1 MTKFFYTFLFLLSI
15 SGLWAQPAT
24 QQKLEERKA
33 QLLEEIRANE
43 RMLQETKK
51 KEKSVVA
58 VIQQQNAK
66 IQLREKLISTTE
78 KQAKLLND
86 DIYTNQLK
94 INKLNKELEVL
105 KEDYAN
111 MIVKSYKSRSER
123 SRAMF
128 LLSSQNF
135 MQAYKRVQY
144 MKQYAGYRKNQ
155 GDEIKVKSTALA
167 VYNEKLAGLKIE
179 KIKVIQEQE
188 KEKQV
193 LVKEKQEQEVLVNSI
208 KKDKKK
214 IIAEIKKKQQEAN
227 EIDKKIQRFI
237 RDAIAAENKKT
248 AKKAG
253 PKTVSTGTSATK
265 IVLTKEGKIESDNFK
280 ANKGKLPWPVEKGF
294 VSQKFGNQPHQIQP
308 KLIVHSNGVEITTE
322 SGSSARAVFAGT
334 VYSIQILSPINT
346 LVMIQHGD
354 FITVYQN
361 LSSVSVKK
369 GDKVSI
375 KQTIGKI
382 RTNNSTGKTALKF
395 SVLQN
400 DTFLNPQSWI
410 YNM

>member
-1 MTKFFYTFLFLLSI
+1 
-15 SGLWAQPAT
+15 LWAQPNS

-66 IQLREKLISTTE
+66 IQLREKLINTTE

-94 INKLNKELEVL
+94 INKLNKELVVL

-135 MQAYKRVQY
+135 MQAYKRMQY
-144 MKQYAGYRKNQ
+144 MKQYAGYRKSQ
-155 GDEIKVKSTALA
+155 GDEIKVKSTELA

-188 KEKQV
+188 KEKQL
-193 LVKEKQEQEVLVNSI
+193 LVKEKKEQEVLVNSI
-208 KKDKKK
+208 KKDQKK
-214 IIAEIKKKQQEAN
+214 IIAEIKKKQQQAN

-294 VSQKFGNQPHQIQP
+294 VSQKFGDQPHQIQP

>member
-1 MTKFFYTFLFLLSI
+1 MTKSLYIFLFLLSV
-15 SGLWAQPAT
+15 SCLWAQPNS

-66 IQLREKLISTTE
+66 IQLREKLINTTE

-94 INKLNKELEVL
+94 INKLNKELVVL

-135 MQAYKRVQY
+135 MQAYKRMQY
-144 MKQYAGYRKNQ
+144 MKQYAGYRKSQ
-155 GDEIKVKSTALA
+155 GDEIKVKSTELA

-188 KEKQV
+188 KEKQL
-193 LVKEKQEQEVLVNSI
+193 LVKEKKEQEVLVNSI
-208 KKDKKK
+208 KKDQKK
-214 IIAEIKKKQQEAN
+214 IIAEIKKKQQQAN

-294 VSQKFGNQPHQIQP
+294 VSQKFGDQPHQIQP

>member
-1 MTKFFYTFLFLLSI
+1 MTKSYYTFLFLLSI
-15 SGLWAQPAT
+15 SGLWAQPGT

-43 RMLQETKK
+43 QILQETKK

-94 INKLNKELEVL
+94 INKLKKELEVL

-144 MKQYAGYRKNQ
+144 MKQYAGYRKSQ
-155 GDEIKVKSTALA
+155 GDEIKIKSTELA

-179 KIKVIQEQE
+179 KIKVLQEQE

-193 LVKEKQEQEVLVNSI
+193 LVKEKKEQEVLVNSI

-237 RDAIAAENKKT
+237 RDAIAEENKKT

>member
-1 MTKFFYTFLFLLSI
+1 MTKSLYIFLFLLSV
-15 SGLWAQPAT
+15 SCSWAQPNS

-144 MKQYAGYRKNQ
+144 MKQYAGYRKSQ
-155 GDEIKVKSTALA
+155 GDEIKVKSTELA
-167 VYNEKLAGLKIE
+167 AYNEKLAGLKIE

-193 LVKEKQEQEVLVNSI
+193 LVKEKKEQEILVNSI
-208 KKDKKK
+208 KKDQKK

-253 PKTVSTGTSATK
+253 PKTVSSGTSATK

-280 ANKGKLPWPVEKGF
+280 ANKGKLPWPVDKGF

>member
-1 MTKFFYTFLFLLSI
+1 MTKSYYTFLFLLSI
-15 SGLWAQPAT
+15 SGLWAQPGT

-43 RMLQETKK
+43 QILQETKK

-94 INKLNKELEVL
+94 INKLKKELEVL

-144 MKQYAGYRKNQ
+144 MKQYAGYRKSQ
-155 GDEIKVKSTALA
+155 GDEIKIKSTELA

-193 LVKEKQEQEVLVNSI
+193 LVKEKKEQEVLVNSI

-237 RDAIAAENKKT
+237 RDAIAEENKKT

-369 GDKVSI
+369 GEKVSI